1 MIKLHKGKAGFTL
14 IEMALVIAIILI
26 LASVLYLSVSS
37 YINSAN
43 KAAADVNSKSVSFN
57 TKNSQINDKF
67 VDLGY

>member
-26 LASVLYLSVSS
+26 LASVLTISISG
-37 YINSAN
+37 YINSAK
-43 KAAADVNSKSVSFN
+43 KAKATVNSQSVSFKN
-57 TKNSQINDKF
+57 KNSSINQNF

>member
-26 LASVLYLSVSS
+26 LASVLAISISG
-37 YINSAN
+37 YINNAK
-43 KAAADVNSKSVSFN
+43 KAASNVNSQSVSFS
-57 TKNSQINDKF
+57 TKNNSINQKF